1 MEKAILNV
9 QPDNC
14 VNELVNTENTENL
27 VQLGTKNS
35 INHKEYLDMGWNI
48 IQALKQKQIVSL
60 EGSFLES

>member
-14 VNELVNTENTENL
+14 ANELVNTENL

-48 IQALKQKQIVSL
+48 IQALKRKQIVSL